1 MGHIKFDSHKFSK
14 EPSLDLS
21 SYNDS
26 SNSSH

>member
-1 MGHIKFDSHKFSK
+1 MGHIKFDNHKFSR

-26 SNSSH
+26 SNSIH